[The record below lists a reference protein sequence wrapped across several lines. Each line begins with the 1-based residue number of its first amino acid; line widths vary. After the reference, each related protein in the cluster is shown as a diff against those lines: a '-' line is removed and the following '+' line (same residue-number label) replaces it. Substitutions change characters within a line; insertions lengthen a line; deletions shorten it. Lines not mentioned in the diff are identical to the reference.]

1 MSVTDVSTFFA
12 LLALA
17 AAAGSVAVVIAIIMG
32 GNAAA
37 SVKQTALPLAALVAI
52 TATLGSLY
60 YSEIADFIPCRL
72 CWYQRIFMYPMAIV
86 LPIAAVRRD
95 VGVRVY
101 MIAFPVIGLGI
112 SIYHYL
118 VQNVPSL
125 SEGGSCD
132 ATAPCSSAYVD
143 TFGFISIPFMAGCG
157 FLLIGALLA
166 STWRS
171 SDTLTDGAVESV
183 ESERT
188 GS

>member
-17 AAAGSVAVVIAIIMG
+17 AAVGAVGVVIAIVMG

-37 SVKQTALPLAALVAI
+37 SVKQTALPLASLVAI

-72 CWYQRIFMYPMAIV
+72 CWYQRIFMYPLAIV
-86 LPIAAVRRD
+86 LPIAAFRRD
-95 VGVRVY
+95 LGIRIY

-125 SEGGSCD
+125 SDGGSCD
-132 ATAPCSSAYVD
+132 ATAPCSSAYVE
-143 TFGFISIPFMAGCG
+143 TFDFISIPFMAGCG

-166 STWRS
+166 ATWRGGA
-171 SDTLTDGAVESV
+171 TLADGAVEP
-183 ESERT
+183 ERT

>member
-17 AAAGSVAVVIAIIMG
+17 ALVGAVGVVVAVVMG

-37 SVKQTALPLAALVAI
+37 SVKQTALPLASLVAI

-72 CWYQRIFMYPMAIV
+72 CWYQRIFMYPLAIV
-86 LPIAAVRRD
+86 LPIAALRRD
-95 VGVRVY
+95 IGIRIY

-125 SEGGSCD
+125 SDSGSCD
-132 ATAPCSSAYVD
+132 ATAPCSSAYVE
-143 TFGFISIPFMAGCG
+143 TFDFISIPFMAGCG

-166 STWRS
+166 ATWRGGA
-171 SDTLTDGAVESV
+171 TLADGAVEP
-183 ESERT
+183 ERT

>member
-1 MSVTDVSTFFA
+1 VSVTDVSTFFA

-17 AAAGSVAVVIAIIMG
+17 AAVGAVGVIVAIIMG

-37 SVKQTALPLAALVAI
+37 SVKQTALPLASLVAI

-86 LPIAAVRRD
+86 LPIAAFRRD
-95 VGVRVY
+95 LGIRIY

-118 VQNVPSL
+118 VQHVPSL

-132 ATAPCSSAYVD
+132 ATAPCSAAYVE
-143 TFGFISIPFMAGCG
+143 TFDFVTIPFMAGCG

-166 STWRS
+166 ATWRGGA
-171 SDTLTDGAVESV
+171 TLADGAVEP
-183 ESERT
+183 ERT

>member
-17 AAAGSVAVVIAIIMG
+17 AAAGSIAVVIAVILG

-37 SVKQTALPLAALVAI
+37 SVRQTALPLAAMVAV

-72 CWYQRIFMYPMAIV
+72 CWFQRIFMYPMAIV
-86 LPIAAVRRD
+86 LPIAAFRRD
-95 VGVRVY
+95 FGIRIY

-118 VQNVPSL
+118 VQRVPSL

-132 ATAPCSSAYVD
+132 ATAPCSSAYVE
-143 TFGFISIPFMAGCG
+143 TFDFVTIPFMAGCG
-157 FLLIGALLA
+157 FLLIGVLLA
-166 STWRS
+166 ATWR
-171 SDTLTDGAVESV
+171 DGGTLTDGAVES
-183 ESERT
+183 ERT

>member
-17 AAAGSVAVVIAIIMG
+17 AAAGSIAVVIAVILG

-37 SVKQTALPLAALVAI
+37 SVKQTALPLAAMVAV

-72 CWYQRIFMYPMAIV
+72 CWFQRIFMYPMAIV
-86 LPIAAVRRD
+86 LPIAAFRRD
-95 VGVRVY
+95 FGIRIY

-112 SIYHYL
+112 SNYHYL
-118 VQNVPSL
+118 VQRVPTL
-125 SEGGSCD
+125 SQGGSCD
-132 ATAPCSSAYVD
+132 ATAPCSSAYVE
-143 TFGFISIPFMAGCG
+143 TFDFVTIPFMAGCG
-157 FLLIGALLA
+157 FLLIGVLLA
-166 STWRS
+166 ATWR
-171 SDTLTDGAVESV
+171 DGGTLTDGAVES
-183 ESERT
+183 ERT

>member
-17 AAAGSVAVVIAIIMG
+17 AAAGSIAVVIAVILG

-37 SVKQTALPLAALVAI
+37 SVKQTALPLAAMVAV

-72 CWYQRIFMYPMAIV
+72 CWFQRIFMYPMAIV
-86 LPIAAVRRD
+86 LPIAAFRRD
-95 VGVRVY
+95 FGIRIY

-118 VQNVPSL
+118 VQRVPSL

-132 ATAPCSSAYVD
+132 ATAPCSSAYVE
-143 TFGFISIPFMAGCG
+143 TFDFVTIPFMAGCG
-157 FLLIGALLA
+157 FLLIGVLLA
-166 STWRS
+166 ATWR
-171 SDTLTDGAVESV
+171 DGGTLTDGAVES
-183 ESERT
+183 ERT

>member
-1 MSVTDVSTFFA
+1 VSVTDVSTFFA

-17 AAAGSVAVVIAIIMG
+17 SVVGAIAVIIAIIMG

-37 SVKQTALPLAALVAI
+37 SVKQTAIPLAAMVAV

-86 LPIAAVRRD
+86 LPIAAFRRD
-95 VGVRVY
+95 FGVRVY
-101 MIAFPVIGLGI
+101 MMAFPVIGLGI

-125 SEGGSCD
+125 SDSGSCD
-132 ATAPCSSAYVD
+132 VTAPCSAAYVE
-143 TFGFISIPFMAGCG
+143 TFDFISIPFMAGCG

-166 STWRS
+166 STWRG
-171 SDTLTDGAVESV
+171 SDTLAESAV

>member
-17 AAAGSVAVVIAIIMG
+17 AAAGAVAVVIAIIVG

-86 LPIAAVRRD
+86 LPIAAIRRD

-143 TFGFISIPFMAGCG
+143 TFDFISIPFMAGCG

-166 STWRS
+166 STWRG
-171 SDTLTDGAVESV
+171 SDTLTDDAVESV